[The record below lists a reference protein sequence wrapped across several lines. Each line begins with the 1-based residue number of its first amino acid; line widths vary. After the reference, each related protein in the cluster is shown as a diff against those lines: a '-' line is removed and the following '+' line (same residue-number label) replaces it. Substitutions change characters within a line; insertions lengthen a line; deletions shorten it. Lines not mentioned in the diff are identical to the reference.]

1 VIANAVRTRPNFAIM
16 VFLYTEW
23 LFCADPYWAHYV
35 QLMPAALFHV
45 LKIHAPSR
53 MSEILS
59 VNDERSVS

>member
-1 VIANAVRTRPNFAIM
+1 M